1 MGCCDGCCEGCTSS
15 VVAGKHEAEFRKN
28 QMNNMKNMKKT
39 LMAMLVA
46 YTTQAATVVHTVT
59 INPTLTDW
67 SGTNRVP
74 QFDARLGKLRSVQ
87 VTVDGAAAGQSQY
100 VSLDRG
106 WRIPVDLAVTNSVSV
121 RVGTLAAGESVA
133 SVARY
138 VPAFGSTNVTPFSV
152 VLAGAASTNR
162 NLGGWIGTNTLP
174 VITTATA
181 RTWYAGPGD
190 FTLRWDTRASAV
202 ATVSYTFDGRCE
214 DDDKDSDKDKDGR

>member
-1 MGCCDGCCEGCTSS
+1 
-15 VVAGKHEAEFRKN
+15 
-28 QMNNMKNMKKT
+28 MNNMKRT
-39 LMAMLVA
+39 LMAMMVA

-67 SGTNRVP
+67 SVTNRVP

-87 VTVDGAAAGQSQY
+87 VTVDAEAAGQSQF

-121 RVGTLAAGESVA
+121 RVGALAAGESVA
-133 SVARY
+133 SVSRY
-138 VPAFGSTNVTPFSV
+138 VPAFGATNVTPFSV

-162 NLGGWIGTNTLP
+162 NLSAWIGTGTVP
-174 VITTATA
+174 VVAQASA
-181 RTWYAGPGD
+181 RTWYSGPGD
-190 FTLRWDTRASAV
+190 YTLAWRTAASAV
-202 ATVSYTFDGRCE
+202 ATVAYTFDGKCD

>member
-1 MGCCDGCCEGCTSS
+1 
-15 VVAGKHEAEFRKN
+15 VVAGKHEAEFWEN

-39 LMAMLVA
+39 LMAMMVA
-46 YTTQAATVVHTVT
+46 YTTQAATVVHTVV

-67 SGTNRVP
+67 SVTNRVP

-87 VTVDGAAAGQSQY
+87 VTVDAEAAGQSQF

-138 VPAFGSTNVTPFSV
+138 VPAFGATNVTPFSV

-162 NLGGWIGTNTLP
+162 NLGAWIGTNTVP
-174 VITTATA
+174 VVTRSSA
-181 RTWYAGPGD
+181 RTWYSGPGD
-190 FTLRWDTRASAV
+190 YQLAWRTAASAV
-202 ATVSYTFDGRCE
+202 ATVAYTFDGRCE
-214 DDDKDSDKDKDGR
+214 DEDKDSDKDKDGR